1 MIKKNDTKQIRNFGY
16 LFSFVFLLIG
26 LYPIIN
32 NDEIRMWSIVISI
45 LFFFS
50 GLFRLKYLIPL
61 LKIWMKFGI
70 LLGNLIS
77 PIVLGI
83 IFFGLVTPTSFL
95 MKIFKKDHLK
105 LKKELKQ
112 KTYWIKK
119 DDKQH
124 QSMKNQF

>member
-32 NDEIRMWSIVISI
+32 NDGIRMWSIVISI

>member
-16 LFSFVFLLIG
+16 LFCFVFLLIG
-26 LYPIIN
+26 IYPIIN